1 MTITRL
7 VGATRRRAATCRR
20 RGGTVGTVGTVVLLA
35 AVLSAG
41 APGLIRLHRGDTLS
55 ALALTHHTTVRVLLD
70 LNHLSGNA
78 IIYAGDLLK
87 VPAAGTA
94 TRTAVRAPVARSYVV
109 RPNDNLTTV
118 ARRLRTTVADLVARN
133 HLRRTTIFIGQRLG
147 YAAAVAPAP
156 VPTAAPAHLG
166 PAGRSAAQHRAV
178 LATRAVPS
186 KAAVRALIVRA
197 ARRHGVAPDLAL
209 AVAYQE
215 SGFQQQVVSPVDAVG
230 VMQVLP
236 STARSL
242 GQAHG
247 RRFDLLKA
255 SDNVEAGVLLL
266 DDLLRA
272 TGSWQAAM
280 AGYYQG
286 LGSVHAQGLLPQT
299 YAYIRNVGFLR
310 HRFA

>member
-7 VGATRRRAATCRR
+7 AGATRRRAETCRR
-20 RGGTVGTVGTVVLLA
+20 GVGTTGIVVLLA

-41 APGLIRLHRGDTLS
+41 APGLIRLQRGDTLW
-55 ALALTHHTTVRVLLD
+55 ALAITHHTTVRVLLD
-70 LNHLSGNA
+70 LNDLSGNA
-78 IIYAGDLLK
+78 TIYAGDLLK
-87 VPAAGTA
+87 VPAAPA
-94 TRTAVRAPVARSYVV
+94 AARAIARASVARMYLV
-109 RPNDNLTTV
+109 RPDDNLTTI
-118 ARRLRTTVADLVARN
+118 ALRLRTTVADLVARN
-133 HLRRTTIFIGQRLG
+133 HLRRTTILIGQRLG

-156 VPTAAPAHLG
+156 LPSAAPASLG
-166 PAGRSAAQHRAV
+166 PAGRSAARHRAV
-178 LATRAVPS
+178 LATHAVPS
-186 KAAVRALIVRA
+186 KTAVRALIVRA
-197 ARRHGVAPDLAL
+197 ARRYGVAPDLAL

-230 VMQVLP
+230 IMQVLP
-236 STARSL
+236 STALSL
-242 GQAHG
+242 GWAHG

-266 DDLLRA
+266 SDLLRA

-299 YAYIRNVGFLR
+299 YAYISNVGFLR